1 MEKELTINEIED
13 IKNNEWL
20 IFSTADNN
28 NQPHS
33 IIVLPSRVEKDR
45 IILSNIQ
52 MNQSIENI
60 KANPKC
66 FINVYL
72 KEQNDK
78 QIKISGIGKVEEN
91 GKLFNDIKTYEETNN
106 LPEDLKVNSIIIIE
120 INNIEITS
128 EG

>member
-1 MEKELTINEIED
+1 MRKELTINEIED

-20 IFSTADNN
+20 IFSTVDDNS
-28 NQPHS
+28 QPHS
-33 IIVLPSRVEKDR
+33 IIVLPSRIEKDR

-52 MNQSIENI
+52 MKQSIENI
-60 KANPKC
+60 KTNPKC

-91 GKLFNDIKTYEETNN
+91 GELFNDIKTYEETNN
-106 LPEDLKVNSIIIIE
+106 LPEDLKVRSIIVIE
-120 INNIEITS
+120 ICNIEIS
-128 EG
+128 EE

>member
-1 MEKELTINEIED
+1 MRKELTINEIED

-20 IFSTADNN
+20 IFSTADSN

-33 IIVLPSRVEKDR
+33 IIVLPSRIEKNR

-52 MNQSIENI
+52 MNHSIQNI
-60 KANPKC
+60 KTNPKC

-72 KEQNDK
+72 KEQNDT

-91 GKLFNDIKTYEETNN
+91 GELFNDIKTYEETNN
-106 LPEDLKVNSIIIIE
+106 LPEDLKVRSIIVIE
-120 INNIEITS
+120 ICNIEIS